1 MPHPHRLWLP
11 AALSLTLVGWGAN
24 QFASLLAMYR
34 QEYGFSELAVTGMLG
49 IYVAGLVP
57 ALLLGGPFSD
67 AAGRRRVA
75 LGAIALSVVASAAML
90 FGTLSPVPLYAGRLL
105 AGMATGMA
113 MAATTSWIKEL
124 SQAPWEEHAQIGA
137 GARRAALFSAGGF
150 WLGPVAAGLLANWA
164 PAPETLPY
172 LVHIALCIPMGLI
185 ALRLPETRAR
195 GERVG
200 LRARLVAPSGAHPRF
215 RRVIVPAA
223 PWAFGSGTIG
233 FAVVPA
239 LLTNLGDAR
248 LLYTTAAAALTLG
261 AGVLIQPLARR
272 VDDPGSARAIL
283 AALGTSVAGLL
294 LALLAGLTLNP
305 WLGLAAST
313 VLGAGYGLMLVS
325 GLLETQRLAPPAEL
339 GALTGYYYTLTY
351 FGFLAPTVI
360 AFFAQWFP
368 TLSLVAVALLLCL
381 ASVAC
386 VARNSRR
393 HLPVAALSA

>member
-1 MPHPHRLWLP
+1 MPHHRRLWLP
-11 AALSLTLVGWGAN
+11 AGLSLTLVGWGAN

-67 AAGRRRVA
+67 AAGRKPVA
-75 LGAIALSVVASAAML
+75 LGGIALSVVASAAML
-90 FGTLSPVPLYAGRLL
+90 FGTLSPVPLFAGRLL
-105 AGMATGMA
+105 AGIATGMA

-124 SQAPWEEHAQIGA
+124 SQAPWEGHAQIGA
-137 GARRAALFSAGGF
+137 GARRASLFSAGGF

-164 PAPETLPY
+164 PAPATLPY
-172 LVHIALCIPMGLI
+172 LLHMALCVPMGLV

-195 GERVG
+195 GERLG
-200 LRARLVAPSGAHPRF
+200 LRARLISSSGGHPRF
-215 RRVIVPAA
+215 RRVVAPAA
-223 PWAFGSGTIG
+223 PWAFASGTIG
-233 FAVVPA
+233 FALVPA
-239 LLTNLGDAR
+239 LLTNLGEAR

-272 VDDPGSARAIL
+272 LDDPGSARAVLTAL
-283 AALGTSVAGLL
+283 ATTAAGLV
-294 LALLAGLTLNP
+294 LALLTGLVLDP
-305 WLGLAAST
+305 RLGLLASL

-351 FGFLAPTVI
+351 LGFLAPTVV
-360 AFFAQWFP
+360 ALFAQWFP
-368 TLSLVAVALLLCL
+368 MLSLVGAALLLCL
-381 ASVAC
+381 ASGAG

-393 HLPVAALSA
+393 HLPGAARPA